1 MYICVYKYVC
11 RCVYKYIC
19 VCVCVNT
26 YVLGVERLEWFFKV
40 DFYVIRQV
48 EVD

>member
-1 MYICVYKYVC
+1 MYVDVY
-11 RCVYKYIC
+11 INTF

-40 DFYVIRQV
+40 DFYVISQV